1 MRTLANLILGPLE
14 LARLAVIS
22 RFRLRGKYWSW
33 RWHTAFGRGTPPRPE
48 LLRALL
54 RYAHWARKMRR
65 L

>member
-1 MRTLANLILGPLE
+1 MRTLAILILGPIE

-33 RWHTAFGRGTPPRPE
+33 RWHTAFGRGTPPRGQ
-48 LLRALL
+48 LLMGLL
-54 RYAHWARKMRR
+54 RYAHWAGRMRR